1 MNKKKQKQDIIKII
15 KVLVFTLIL
24 TIILIGCSEKEK
36 DAVIKDT
43 GGGELVIA
51 MTNEPTGFDPFMAE
65 SADTRSI
72 LFNIFEGLVKPNTD
86 GTLIPAVAE
95 DFKLQMMGKC
105 ILLS

>member
-15 KVLVFTLIL
+15 KFWFYLIL

-72 LFNIFEGLVKPNTD
+72 LFNIFEGLVKP
-86 GTLIPAVAE
+86 I
-95 DFKLQMMGKC
+95 QMV
-105 ILLS
+105 L

>member
-43 GGGELVIA
+43 A
-51 MTNEPTGFDPFMAE
+51 
-65 SADTRSI
+65 
-72 LFNIFEGLVKPNTD
+72 
-86 GTLIPAVAE
+86 AVN
-95 DFKLQMMGKC
+95 
-105 ILLS
+105 